1 MATSYGRG
9 PSGSQRFYHRLMHVH
24 ERLYI
29 GGTWAVSTGDGS
41 IDVFDSVTE
50 EVMGRVPEGTVDDVA
65 RAVAAARGALD
76 GWSGTP
82 VEERAKHLERLAEGL
97 TARMADVGVLIARE
111 VGMPLQMATLIQGG
125 VPAIVMGSYAET
137 VRSFPFEE
145 KVGNSVVV
153 REPVGVVAGLTP
165 WNFPLHQAVAKVAP
179 ALAAGCPIVLKPS
192 EVAPLTAFVL
202 AEVVDDAGLPPGVFN
217 LVTGYGPVVGE
228 ALVTSPGV
236 DMVSFTGS
244 TPTGRRV
251 AELAASRIRRVTLEL
266 GGKSPNVVLDDAD
279 LAEAVQSG
287 VRQCFL
293 NNGQACIA
301 WSRMLVP
308 RHLHDQAVELAR
320 SVAER
325 YSVGDP
331 LDGSVGLGP
340 LASKAQWERVRAYI
354 RTGVEEGATLV
365 TGGAEPP
372 PGLERGWYVRP
383 TIFAGVDN
391 GMTIA
396 REEIFGPVLAI
407 LPYDDEDDAVRIA
420 NDTVYGLHAG
430 VYSGDKNRAVKVA
443 RRLQAGQV
451 DVNGGGYNPLAPF
464 GGYKQSGLGR
474 EMGRHGLEAYLETKS
489 LQL

>member
-1 MATSYGRG
+1 
-9 PSGSQRFYHRLMHVH
+9 MHDH

-29 GGTWAVSTGDGS
+29 GGAWVPPSGDGS
-41 IDVFDSVTE
+41 IEVVNSATE
-50 EVMGRVPEGTVDDVA
+50 EVMGRVPEGTPADVD
-65 RAVAAARGALD
+65 RAVTAARDALE
-76 GWSGTP
+76 GWSATP
-82 VEERAKHLERLAEGL
+82 VEERAKSLERLSEGL
-97 TARMADVGVLIARE
+97 TARMADVGMLVAGE
-111 VGMPLQMATLIQGG
+111 VGMPLQMATLVQGG

-137 VRSFPFEE
+137 VRRFPFQEE
-145 KVGNSVVV
+145 VGNSVVV
-153 REPVGVVAGLTP
+153 REPVGVVGAITP
-165 WNFPLHQAVAKVAP
+165 WNFPLHQTVAKVAP
-179 ALAAGCPIVLKPS
+179 ALAAGCPVVLKPS
-192 EVAPLTAFVL
+192 EVAPLTAFLL
-202 AEVVDDAGLPPGVFN
+202 AEVVHDVGLPPGVFN
-217 LVTGYGPVVGE
+217 LVSGYGPVVGE
-228 ALVTSPGV
+228 AVVCSPGV

-244 TPTGRRV
+244 TATGRHVAEVASRTIKRV
-251 AELAASRIRRVTLEL
+251 ALEL

-320 SVAER
+320 AVAER
-325 YSVGDP
+325 YTVGDP
-331 LDGSVGLGP
+331 FDPSTSLGP
-340 LASKAQWERVRAYI
+340 VATRAQQERVRGYI

-365 TGGAEPP
+365 TGGSEPP

-383 TIFAGVDN
+383 TIFAGVGN
-391 GMTIA
+391 HMTIA

-407 LPYDDEDDAVRIA
+407 IPYDDEDDAVRIA

-430 VYSGDKNRAVKVA
+430 VYSGDKQRAVRVA

-451 DVNGGGYNPLAPF
+451 DVNGGGYNPVAPF

-474 EMGRHGLEAYLETKS
+474 EMGRHGLEAYLEVKS

>member
-1 MATSYGRG
+1 
-9 PSGSQRFYHRLMHVH
+9 MHVH

-29 GGTWAVSTGDGS
+29 GGTWVPSTGDGS
-41 IDVFDSVTE
+41 IDVFNSATE
-50 EVMGRVPEGTVDDVA
+50 EVMGRVPEGTVDDVE
-65 RAVAAARGALD
+65 RAVAAARDALD
-76 GWSGTP
+76 GWSATP

-153 REPVGVVAGLTP
+153 REPVGVVGGLTP

-192 EVAPLTAFVL
+192 EVAPLTAFLL

-251 AELAASRIRRVTLEL
+251 AELGASRIRRVTLEL

-308 RHLHDQAVELAR
+308 RHLHDEAVELAR
-320 SVAER
+320 AVAER

-340 LASKAQWERVRAYI
+340 LASKAQWERVRDYI
-354 RTGVEEGATLV
+354 RTGVDEGATLV

-430 VYSGDKNRAVKVA
+430 VYSGDKSRAVKVA

-474 EMGRHGLEAYLETKS
+474 EMGRQGLEAYLETKS